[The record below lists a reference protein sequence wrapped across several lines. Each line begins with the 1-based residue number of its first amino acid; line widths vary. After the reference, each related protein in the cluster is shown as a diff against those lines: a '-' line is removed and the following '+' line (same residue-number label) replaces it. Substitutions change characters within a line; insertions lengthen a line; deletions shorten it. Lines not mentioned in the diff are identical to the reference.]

1 MTKNSLEVVISIL
14 MIIFILLYFGSLS
27 SELVSVK
34 KKLNIKEQEIRSLKN
49 STVRDS
55 VCVELTEDE

>member
-14 MIIFILLYFGSLS
+14 VIIFILLYFGSLS

>member
-1 MTKNSLEVVISIL
+1 MTKNNLEVVISIL
-14 MIIFILLYFGSLS
+14 VIIFILLYFGSLS